1 MMPKDRRITK
11 ELIIAALLWLSVP
24 IGILLA
30 WRSDISVSEKLPA
43 VPSGLVVP
51 DALQDRFS
59 VDNASSTMTYR
70 FRFSKSYQDRDEI
83 LKLSS
88 EPGFAEAVN
97 ALFDS
102 RHWWLWYLLPIGWL
116 LLVGSFEAY
125 HGFTKRNMRSFFEK
139 AFDYRIVLAFF
150 AFTCF
155 FTFSLFQIGML
166 SSSEHAP
173 GFLHA
178 RAEFFLTW
186 GVFLAIVGAFYAVFA
201 KRRADA
207 SFDKGEEIYQ
217 NITGFFTNYEDIF
230 NEEDNRRS
238 IPRLIERSKRSLTFF
253 LGSPLVGY
261 FRDEQLGNAFYTKLL
276 AKINTNTVQTDHKF
290 EIDFLCWSD
299 EYCKQYY
306 LNHNGTDF
314 EEKRNTLIRAVQSL
328 HGSRGR
334 VFHPKDD
341 RDSVFRFVIAD
352 EREAI
357 FWLLED
363 PTPQAA
369 SRERESGP
377 RGGGFTSD
385 REQMVRILRNLFDY
399 TSKDRR
405 PDSPTAPASGGTPE
419 KPTS

>member
-178 RAEFFLTW
+178 
-186 GVFLAIVGAFYAVFA
+186 
-201 KRRADA
+201 
-207 SFDKGEEIYQ
+207 
-217 NITGFFTNYEDIF
+217 
-230 NEEDNRRS
+230 
-238 IPRLIERSKRSLTFF
+238 
-253 LGSPLVGY
+253 
-261 FRDEQLGNAFYTKLL
+261 
-276 AKINTNTVQTDHKF
+276 
-290 EIDFLCWSD
+290 
-299 EYCKQYY
+299 
-306 LNHNGTDF
+306 
-314 EEKRNTLIRAVQSL
+314 
-328 HGSRGR
+328 
-334 VFHPKDD
+334 
-341 RDSVFRFVIAD
+341 
-352 EREAI
+352 
-357 FWLLED
+357 
-363 PTPQAA
+363 
-369 SRERESGP
+369 
-377 RGGGFTSD
+377 
-385 REQMVRILRNLFDY
+385 
-399 TSKDRR
+399 
-405 PDSPTAPASGGTPE
+405 
-419 KPTS
+419 